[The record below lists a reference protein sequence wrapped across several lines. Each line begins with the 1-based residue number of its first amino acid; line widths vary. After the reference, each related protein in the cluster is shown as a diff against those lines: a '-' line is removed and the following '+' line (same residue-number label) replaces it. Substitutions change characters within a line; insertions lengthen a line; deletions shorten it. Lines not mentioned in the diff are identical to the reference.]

1 MVNDIPAERRWRY
14 ANAAAEES
22 RTADLQ
28 ITSKTAAADARLL
41 LAAGEVRL
49 AGGATTVMV
58 RAMLLHAATPAGSE
72 GTPAEVD
79 IRIKERIAEAL
90 ELAGA
95 SLAATMVRA
104 AAAEDAA
111 AMGSLSVRA
120 PREDAP

>member
-1 MVNDIPAERRWRY
+1 MDNDIPAERRWRY

-22 RTADLQ
+22 RTADLL
-28 ITSKTAAADARLL
+28 TTAKTAAADARLL
-41 LAAGEVRL
+41 LATGEVRL
-49 AGGATTVMV
+49 AGGATTVMI

-72 GTPAEVD
+72 STPAEVD
-79 IRIKERIAEAL
+79 IRIKRRSAKTL

-95 SLAATMVRA
+95 SLAAAMVRA